1 MSTNNVHV
9 VSPTYSCS
17 FRLAQIKLLARNWYM
32 AVHQSFETTDWESTR
47 CAFIYL
53 FSPKKWL
60 SKGRLVSHLAKSLV
74 QMIMQ
79 HANRIMS
86 IAQGIVNFA
95 IMPLKKHSVLN
106 LPNRQAKFFGGFNYR
121 STPRQISNS
130 SLIHMDQPKAM
141 VLSSS
146 DKVNS
151 VKTSIKTSI
160 LLAAS
165 RQGFT
170 YCTWCVSSKMYIR
183 RYKIRNLCKD
193 INRNYNQ
200 SRNVKTNRK

>member
-1 MSTNNVHV
+1 MSTNVHV
-9 VSPTYSCS
+9 VSPTYSS
-17 FRLAQIKLLARNWYM
+17 SSRLAQIKLLARNWYM

-47 CAFIYL
+47 CAFICL

-60 SKGRLVSHLAKSLV
+60 SRGWLVGHLAKSLV

-79 HANRIMS
+79 HANRIVS
-86 IAQGIVNFA
+86 IAQGIENFA

-106 LPNRQAKFFGGFNYR
+106 LPNRQVKGDLTTDWG
-121 STPRQISNS
+121 STLRQISNS
-130 SLIHMDQPKAM
+130 SLIHMDQLKAM
-141 VLSSS
+141 VLGSS

-165 RQGFT
+165 RQGFK
-170 YCTWCVSSKMYIR
+170 YCTWCISSKMY
-183 RYKIRNLCKD
+183 RNTED
-193 INRNYNQ
+193 IKN
-200 SRNVKTNRK
+200 SKST